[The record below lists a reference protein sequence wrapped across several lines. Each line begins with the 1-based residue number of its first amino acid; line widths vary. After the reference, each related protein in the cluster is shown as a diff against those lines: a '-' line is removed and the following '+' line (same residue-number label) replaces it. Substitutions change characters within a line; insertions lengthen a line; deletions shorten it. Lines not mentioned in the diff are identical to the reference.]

1 VSKVPKYSI
10 QECMQ
15 KLGVCS
21 NVSTHTHT
29 KKKTSYKVDFKT
41 AQAPPSQSSDSD
53 NFIDVFFRFYEA
65 EI

>member
-1 VSKVPKYSI
+1 MSKVPKYSI

-15 KLGVCS
+15 KFGVCS
-21 NVSTHTHT
+21 NVSTHTQ
-29 KKKTSYKVDFKT
+29 KKKTSYKVDFKS
-41 AQAPPSQSSDSD
+41 AQAPPSQSFDSD